1 MLDMV
6 CQHHT
11 FSLPENL
18 LHIVF
23 MSLHRSWNIDCD
35 LVTPEE
41 AQKLC
46 PLIAVDDLQGG
57 LWIPGDGV
65 GDPYQICL
73 SLITAAKEGGRKT
86 AGIIVSLD
94 TYAITVKTMRK
105 FEFCTKKVWF
115 Y

>member
-1 MLDMV
+1 VQIKIWL
-6 CQHHT
+6 Q
-11 FSLPENL
+11 LPVKNYL
-18 LHIVF
+18 
-23 MSLHRSWNIDCD
+23 SLHRSWNIDCE

-73 SLITAAKEGGRKT
+73 SLISAAREGGKKP
-86 AGIIVSLD
+86 AEIIILPD
-94 TYAITVKTMRK
+94 TFAITVKGPRK
-105 FEFCTKKVWF
+105 SEFC
-115 Y
+115 